1 MAEDIGKGG
10 LAGLLQI
17 LPSFAG
23 FGTQFRTGMR
33 GQAPM
38 VVQFARTMGGQFSAA
53 FVAGLGA
60 RAVARN
66 FADIITA
73 ARSFE
78 DSFTGVRK
86 TVEATDAEFEIL
98 AAGIRNL
105 SKELPIAVEE
115 INRIGEVA
123 GQLGISKSGLIAF
136 TETVAKLAATTT
148 MSSESAA
155 FSLAR
160 LASIAKLPESS
171 FKMLG
176 GVIVELGNNFATTE
190 GMMTNLAMRIVGT
203 GRVVGMSVPDIF
215 ALSAAISQVGV
226 RAELGGTAMS
236 RFLVTVQ
243 QATRTGGEELNTI
256 ARVAGMSANK
266 FKEAFEDDAAMAVAE
281 FLKGLNAMKEDGED
295 VFAIMEKL
303 GLNAVRVRDVLLR
316 SSQAAPEFFKALEL
330 ARAQEE
336 IEDAANALEEEFQK
350 RVETATSRLILMN
363 NAINDLKIDLGEA
376 FLPMVK
382 NVADTVAGLT
392 NAYNQGSASI
402 KLTIFLV
409 RNLGMLMAS
418 SIIGILAYKTAFAV
432 LKTTIGATEIA
443 MLGATRS
450 VGALAGGFTAALAV
464 IGLVVAQMIRA
475 EIKTANFVD
484 AVSNLRASFDE
495 LSAAEK
501 LDLIERLLGDNPR
514 EDLKLLQDAGVDIN
528 MLFNAINNG
537 VNSGDA
543 FKLKEQLIGIVDSIT
558 GFDELSVN
566 GINTIEEIQKAIA
579 NEVQPQAM
587 LDPANKLKMGAARL
601 ILSILE
607 GIEENEPLLQA
618 EVEALKA
625 LGIDVGDALAE
636 GLQEGQGSIK
646 SALDFFNDSV
656 KESLR
661 DGFDAFSDI
670 APDVE
675 TSIDEF
681 IARLVVKLQRQEEFE
696 EALKGLAEA
705 GLAGLVDVFRQEG
718 AGTTK
723 LINQIL
729 AGDQDLG
736 RFMEMLIAENNPQFF
751 KEMFGSE
758 LPPIF
763 SEIEKQ
769 FADNGGKIGA
779 SFNSGFQKNALSI
792 FGESNDFFTAA
803 NVPQSFIP
811 QLLDEGNINM
821 TKDDLMTF
829 YSRVFLDSDVK
840 NEIDAI
846 SADLAGDF
854 VSEFDKN
861 LEGFATI
868 IDAIESKISKVAADR
883 NLASATKKLNDLLT
897 EQTDVTNS
905 LAGALSEVDRL
916 RERDGQRTASE
927 RLRIRDITRRRDFLK
942 KAVEEGQDATL
953 ELAVAEEELA
963 DAMKEADEPTR
974 ELITAEQELLD
985 IQTKIKDLP
994 DEIADARSR
1003 EEEAILRVASAQQQL
1018 NTINDSLPDLTAG
1031 QVAFFTSI
1039 AVSAGIA
1046 ESRIDSLLGKYSLFP
1061 TTVSTPPVVV
1071 PPTTT
1076 TTTSS
1081 GSFVIPPNLPMFSKG
1096 GFLPVGGQGVV
1107 GERGAELIT
1116 STSSGVKVSPL
1127 ESGGFGETN
1136 VTVNVTGFPTDPIV
1150 ARNIAENIRRELVRI
1165 EEEGRG
1171 GLLSR

>member
-33 GQAPM
+33 GQAPL
-38 VVQFARTMGGQFSAA
+38 VVQFARTLGGQFSAA

-66 FADIITA
+66 FSDIIMA
-73 ARSFE
+73 ARNFE

-86 TVEATDAEFEIL
+86 TVDATDAEFEVL
-98 AAGIRNL
+98 AQGIRNL

-123 GQLGISKSGLIAF
+123 GQLGISKSGLVDF

-215 ALSAAISQVGV
+215 ALAAAISQVGV

-236 RFLVTVQ
+236 RFLVAVQ
-243 QATRTGGEELNTI
+243 QSTRTGGEELNTI
-256 ARVAGMSANK
+256 ARVAGMTANQ
-266 FKEAFEDDAAMAVAE
+266 FKQAFEDDAAMAVAE

-316 SSQAAPEFFKALEL
+316 SSQAAPEFFKALDL
-330 ARAQEE
+330 ARAQEQ
-336 IEDAANALEEEFQK
+336 IEDSANALEEEFQK
-350 RVETATSRLILMN
+350 RVETATSRLILMD
-363 NAINDLKIDLGEA
+363 NAINDLKISLGEA

-382 NVADTVAGLT
+382 NVADAVAGLT
-392 NAYNQGSASI
+392 NAYNQGSTSI
-402 KLTIFLV
+402 KLTLFLV
-409 RNLGMLMAS
+409 RNLGMLMAA
-418 SIIGILAYKTAFAV
+418 SIIGIMSYKAAFAV
-432 LKTTIGATEIA
+432 LKTTIGATNA
-443 MLGATRS
+443 TMFGATVS
-450 VGALAGGFTAALAV
+450 VTKLSAAFTGALAV
-464 IGLVVAQMIRA
+464 IGLIVAAMIKA

-484 AVSNLRASFDE
+484 AVAQLRANFDE
-495 LSAAEK
+495 LSAQEK
-501 LDLIERLLGDNPR
+501 LDLIEQLLGDNPR

-528 MLFNAINNG
+528 MLFNAIDKG

-543 FKLKEQLIGIVDSIT
+543 FKLKEQLIGIVNSLS
-558 GFDELSVN
+558 GFDQLSVR
-566 GINTIEEIQKAIA
+566 GVNTIEEIQKAIA
-579 NEVQPQAM
+579 SEVPVNAM
-587 LDPANKLKMGAARL
+587 RDAENANKVAAARL

-625 LGIDVGDALAE
+625 LGMDVADAVEE
-636 GLQEGQGSIK
+636 GLEDGQGAIK
-646 SALDFFNDSV
+646 SALDFFNDAV
-656 KESLR
+656 KDNLR

-670 APDVE
+670 SPDIE
-675 TSIDEF
+675 QDIDEF

-696 EALKGLAEA
+696 IALQGLAEA
-705 GLAGLVDVFRQEG
+705 GLAGLVDVFRKEG
-718 AGTTK
+718 PATTK

-729 AGDQDLG
+729 GGDRDLG
-736 RFMEMLIAENNPQFF
+736 RFIEMLIAENNPKFF

-758 LPPIF
+758 LPPVF
-763 SEIEKQ
+763 SDIEQ
-769 FADNGGKIGA
+769 EFSDAGGKIGA
-779 SFNSGFQKNALSI
+779 SFNSGFQENALSV
-792 FGESNDFFTAA
+792 FGEAADFFTAE
-803 NVPQSFIP
+803 NVPSSLIP
-811 QLLDEGNINM
+811 RLLDEGNINM

-829 YSRVFLDSDVK
+829 YRRVFLDSDVQS
-840 NEIDAI
+840 EIDSI
-846 SADLAGDF
+846 SAQLAGDF

-868 IDAIESKISKVAADR
+868 IDGIQGKISKVGADR
-883 NLASATKKLNDLLT
+883 SLASATKRLNDLLT
-897 EQTDVTNS
+897 EQTEVTNN
-905 LAGALSEVDRL
+905 LADAQAEVDRL
-916 RERDGQRTASE
+916 RERDAQRTAAE

-963 DAMKEADEPTR
+963 EATKEADEPTR
-974 ELITAEQELLD
+974 ELIQAEQELLD
-985 IQTKIKDLP
+985 IQTRIKDLP
-994 DEIADARSR
+994 DEIAEARSR

-1018 NTINDSLPDLTAG
+1018 NDINESLPDLTAG
-1031 QVAFFTSI
+1031 QVGFFTSI

-1046 ESRIDSLLGKYSLFP
+1046 ETRVQSLLNKYGLFP
-1061 TTVSTPPVVV
+1061 TSLPTVPPPPVAL
-1071 PPTTT
+1071 PTP
-1076 TTTSS
+1076 S
-1081 GSFVIPPNLPMFSKG
+1081 GSSSVNTDLSKFPMFAKG
-1096 GFLPVGGQGVV
+1096 GFLPVGGQGIV

-1116 STSSGVKVSPL
+1116 STSGGVKISPL

-1150 ARNIAENIRRELVRI
+1150 ARNIAENIRKELVRL